1 LIELNQLTSFES
13 NQLFASIRRQQG
25 RLQRQRAAGEAGG
38 WGAFGAGAQR
48 ALHGD
53 LGQDGT
59 QCGAVLH
66 SGGQVSSPCN
76 AILNSIYFQ
85 LGKRHIDLKIY

>member
-1 LIELNQLTSFES
+1 LIKLHQLTSFGKNRIHFS
-13 NQLFASIRRQQG
+13 FRRKQG

-38 WGAFGAGAQR
+38 WGALGKGTQR

-59 QCGAVLH
+59 QRGAVLH
-66 SGGQVSSPCN
+66 SGGQVGPP
-76 AILNSIYFQ
+76 FQ
-85 LGKRHIDLKIY
+85 MHP